1 MAPIVREKKAEK
13 GLLGRGITFVCRYHK
28 HWRHPARVA
37 ALSHA
42 VAVWWESQPQL
53 HPLTVRRTCPWT
65 LIGYPGVNANLAQ
78 FLQLYLPI
86 IREREQWAGRIQLSH
101 RGAMKH
107 PAASTLPWQ
116 PSPISMVQI
125 RCTSTLGTTNTL
137 RSQEPAWHS
146 SVQQGK
152 EKNTKRSV
160 PKGTFSTLNF
170 S

>member
-1 MAPIVREKKAEK
+1 MPITT
-13 GLLGRGITFVCRYHK
+13 L
-28 HWRHPARVA
+28 
-37 ALSHA
+37 A
-42 VAVWWESQPQL
+42 VAVQWESQPQL
-53 HPLTVRRTCPWT
+53 HPLTVRRMCPWT
-65 LIGYPGVNANLAQ
+65 LIGHPGVNANLAQ
-78 FLQLYLPI
+78 FLQLDLPL

-101 RGAMKH
+101 RGAVKR

-116 PSPISMVQI
+116 PSPISVAQI
-125 RCTSTLGTTNTL
+125 GFTSTLGTTDTL
-137 RSQEPAWHS
+137 RSQEPACHS